1 MTEQEKSNGS
11 KGCQFLA
18 PSATLVRVLEEASY
32 CLVPRIDGTKIMSV
46 TWVVDNKPVVVT
58 VKSWINLPLIP
69 GVDYI
74 TFDYPVV
81 SITFA
86 ATTDS
91 AIVYKNPL

>member
-1 MTEQEKSNGS
+1 MTEQEKANGS
-11 KGCQFLA
+11 KGCELLK

-32 CLVPRIDGTKIMSV
+32 CLVPRVDGTKIMGV
-46 TWVVDNKPVVVT
+46 TWVINNKPVAVT
-58 VKSWINLPLIP
+58 EKSWINVPLIS

-86 ATTDS
+86 ASTDS